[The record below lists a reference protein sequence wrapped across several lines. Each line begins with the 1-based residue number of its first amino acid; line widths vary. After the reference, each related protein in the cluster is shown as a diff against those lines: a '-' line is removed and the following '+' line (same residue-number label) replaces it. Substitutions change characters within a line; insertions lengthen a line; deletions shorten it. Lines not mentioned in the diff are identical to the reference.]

1 MIIVVNVRTLEGGF
15 IKILLKITV
24 CELPEVTLLL
34 SGTDCATIFIP
45 PEMFEIVNVPKE
57 RPVSCINRLNYLNL
71 IGSQTMG

>member
-1 MIIVVNVRTLEGGF
+1 MIIVVNVRTLAGGF

-45 PEMFEIVNVPKE
+45 PETFEIVNVPND
-57 RPVSCINRLNYLNL
+57 RPVDVFID
-71 IGSQTMG
+71 